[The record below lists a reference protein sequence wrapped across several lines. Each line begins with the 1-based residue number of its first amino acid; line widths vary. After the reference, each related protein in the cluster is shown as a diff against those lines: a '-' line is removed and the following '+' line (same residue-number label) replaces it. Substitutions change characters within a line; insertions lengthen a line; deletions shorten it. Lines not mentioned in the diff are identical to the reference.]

1 MAVTAKLRWKRYV
14 NELRFAHEELRF
26 VKEIST
32 EAAREFQAHYEEFCA
47 KNNIDL
53 RKLNENHAKKLQE
66 LYGDKAP
73 DGANQDGQLNAGV
86 DGALILHDE
95 ASAKS
100 VNSDQQEE
108 YPQQLGDY
116 QMTQDEIEMHET
128 FNKVFRKIAMVL
140 HPDKLPADLSEEE
153 RNEKKQMFTDAKA
166 ALESR
171 KYFIL
176 LDLAEKFK
184 ITIPRN
190 YKQQIRWMKKEL
202 TELSADIQK
211 NKNTYN
217 YMFSECDDVTERDVV
232 IMRFMAQ
239 IFGPEI
245 FQN

>member
-32 EAAREFQAHYEEFCA
+32 EAAREFQVHYEEFCA

-86 DGALILHDE
+86 DGALVLHDDD
-95 ASAKS
+95 SVKS
-100 VNSDQQEE
+100 VSSEQQEE

-128 FNKVFRKIAMVL
+128 FNKVFRKIAMIL
-140 HPDKLPADLSEEE
+140 HPDKLPPDLDEEE
-153 RNEKKQMFTDAKA
+153 RNEKKQMFTEAKA

-202 TELSADIQK
+202 GGLNEDIDK
-211 NKNTYN
+211 HKKTYN
-217 YMFSECDDVTERDVV
+217 YMFSECESEDQKDVV
-232 IMRFMAQ
+232 IMRFMSHLFGPQ
-239 IFGPEI
+239 IF
-245 FQN
+245 QQ

>member
-32 EAAREFQAHYEEFCA
+32 EAAREFQVHYEEFCA

-73 DGANQDGQLNAGV
+73 DGANQDAQLNAGV
-86 DGALILHDE
+86 DGALVLHDE
-95 ASAKS
+95 DSAKS
-100 VNSDQQEE
+100 VNSDQREE
-108 YPQQLGDY
+108 YSQQLGEY
-116 QMTQDEIEMHET
+116 QMTQDEADMHET
-128 FNKVFRKIAMVL
+128 FNKVFRKIAMIL
-140 HPDKLPADLSEEE
+140 HPDKLSADLSEED
-153 RNEKKQMFTDAKA
+153 RSAKKQLFTDAKA
-166 ALESR
+166 ALENR

-202 TELSADIQK
+202 IDLNEDIEK

-217 YMFSECDDVTERDVV
+217 YMFSECESEDQKDVV
-232 IMRFMAQ
+232 IMRFMSHLFGPQ
-239 IFGPEI
+239 IF
-245 FQN
+245 QQ

>member
-1 MAVTAKLRWKRYV
+1 
-14 NELRFAHEELRF
+14 
-26 VKEIST
+26 
-32 EAAREFQAHYEEFCA
+32 
-47 KNNIDL
+47 
-53 RKLNENHAKKLQE
+53 
-66 LYGDKAP
+66 
-73 DGANQDGQLNAGV
+73 
-86 DGALILHDE
+86 
-95 ASAKS
+95 
-100 VNSDQQEE
+100 
-108 YPQQLGDY
+108 
-116 QMTQDEIEMHET
+116 
-128 FNKVFRKIAMVL
+128 
-140 HPDKLPADLSEEE
+140 
-153 RNEKKQMFTDAKA
+153 MFTDAKA